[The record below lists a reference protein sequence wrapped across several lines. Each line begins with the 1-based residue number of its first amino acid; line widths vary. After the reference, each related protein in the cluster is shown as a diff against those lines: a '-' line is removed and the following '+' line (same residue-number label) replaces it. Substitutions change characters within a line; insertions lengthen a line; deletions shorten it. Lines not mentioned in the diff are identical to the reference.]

1 MAARAGGAGVRPC
14 SKCGWTEYKQA
25 YSASVDRYTPENNEV
40 SHFEWIAGYREWAAK
55 TSATERAKLQAEALA
70 KL

>member
-1 MAARAGGAGVRPC
+1 MRPC

-25 YSASVDRYTPENNEV
+25 YSAASERYVSERPEI
-40 SHFEWIAGYREWAAK
+40 SPAEWLAGYKEWATKNAA
-55 TSATERAKLQAEALA
+55 SERAKLQAEALA